1 MKRMIGLILA
11 IAGVVVVALCAY
23 SVMVTH
29 RPVFGFDAAYMGA
42 AALAA
47 LTLGIIAVQ
56 K

>member
-1 MKRMIGLILA
+1 MKRLLGGILA
-11 IAGVVVVALCAY
+11 LTGIVVVTMCAY

-42 AALAA
+42 AGLAA
-47 LTLGIIAVQ
+47 LTVGIIAFQ